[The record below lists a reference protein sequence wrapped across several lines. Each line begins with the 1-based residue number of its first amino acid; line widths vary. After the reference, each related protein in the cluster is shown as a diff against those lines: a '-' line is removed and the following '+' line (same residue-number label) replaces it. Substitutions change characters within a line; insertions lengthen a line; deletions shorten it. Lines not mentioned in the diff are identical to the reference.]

1 VNDEQ
6 VNGGSL
12 NSPDRRR
19 IVPVVGI
26 GASAGGLE
34 VFKRLLADLS
44 GDTGF
49 AIVLVQHLAPN
60 HPSILA
66 DILGRATPMPVSE
79 AADGVTLEA
88 NHVYVIPANAD
99 MMLMDCGV
107 LKLTPRTQTGPHM
120 PIDCLLRSLA
130 DHCGSKAI
138 GIILSGTGSDGSAG
152 LEAIKAAD
160 GVTFAQEPA
169 TARFAAMPLS
179 AITAGCVDLILPP
192 EGIAAELNRIGQHS
206 YIADDRP
213 QEISPDD
220 KERFAAILAVLR
232 RATGIDFSL
241 YREKMVRRRIL
252 RRIALRNIDGLEEY
266 LQHLENNPE
275 EVAALQ
281 RDLLISVTSFFRDG
295 EAFDSLKKVVF
306 PRLLQGRTQGETI
319 RVWSAGCATGEEAF
333 SLAIL
338 LQEYLS
344 ENAFTCA
351 VQIFASDLSLPAI
364 EKARAGKYPESIAAD
379 ITPERLNRYFGKIE
393 GGYQILK
400 GLRDTVVFARHN
412 LIQDPPFSKLDFISC
427 RNVLIYLS
435 GVQKNIIPLFHYA
448 LKPNGFLMLGSA
460 EAAVSGELFSEADRE
475 HRIYSKLETPK
486 RRNVLHPAAGG
497 TSGGGEQGRRAAR
510 ASAAGNSDGDDVR
523 KQVDRLLLSRYGPA
537 SVLVDEDLEVL
548 EIRGKPNPY
557 LTLPAGK
564 VSFNLIKLLPDTG
577 LFLEVQQ
584 LVLKAGKTGETER
597 RECLS
602 YEHEGTTREINV
614 EAVPLHSPE
623 RPATLVLFEAVPP
636 PDGRA
641 AQPPLARNRRDARER
656 EISQLKRQ
664 LEDAKERILSL
675 TEGHQTYREESQN
688 TTEEALSANE
698 ELQSLNE
705 ELETAKE
712 ELQSTNEELVTV
724 NDELQAKNALLA
736 QARDFALSIVETV
749 RQPLLVLDT
758 GLRIRMANR
767 AFYRA
772 FQVSQAEAEGQDIFS
787 LGRGVWDLPALRD
800 VLNGLLQDGSPVPDF
815 EIERDFPGLGHR
827 SLVIGGCRI
836 NHLKMIL
843 LAVDDI
849 TESKL
854 AQNALRISEEHL
866 RQSQKMEAVGRLAG
880 GIAHDFNNLLTAS
893 IGYSSLLYDRLGAD
907 PTGMQY
913 VLEIQHAGERAASLT
928 QQLLAFSRRQVLQPK
943 VFDLNTIVADFDRM
957 LRRLVGERI
966 NVIVNSEPELWQ
978 VWADPGEIGRAIMNL
993 SLNARDAMP
1002 AGGTLTIQTAN
1013 ATLSETELSN
1023 QALSP
1028 GRYVS
1033 LSVRDT
1039 GIGIDADV
1047 QAHIFEPFFTT
1058 KEIGKGTG
1066 LGLATVLGVVEQ
1078 TGGFIRCNSQ
1088 PGEGTTFTVFLPA
1101 VVGIGKTE
1109 STPAGGLAA
1118 APKGA
1123 ENILLVEDEDGV
1135 RRLAR
1140 NVLEASGYVVYEA
1153 RNGREGL
1160 ALFETHDGPIDL
1172 LLTDVVMPELGGREL
1187 AEKAAKLRPGLRVL
1201 FMSGHTA
1208 DVVLREGVQQG
1219 TPFLQKPFRPS
1230 GLASKV
1236 REVLDSDAPYC
1247 DEPGGH

>member
-1 VNDEQ
+1 VRNVSEKEKPVNEEKGD
-6 VNGGSL
+6 GGGL
-12 NSPDRRR
+12 TPREDNRM

-60 HPSILA
+60 HPSILS
-66 DILGRATPMPVSE
+66 DILARATPMPVTE

-88 NHVYVIPANAD
+88 NHVYVMPANAD
-99 MMLMDCGV
+99 MMLMACGV
-107 LKLTPRTQTGPHM
+107 VKLTLRTQTGRSHM
-120 PIDCLLRSLA
+120 PIDCFLRSLA

-169 TARFAAMPLS
+169 TAKFAAMPQA

-206 YIADDRP
+206 YIADDRS
-213 QEISPDD
+213 EEVSATDE
-220 KERFAAILAVLR
+220 ERFAAILAVLR
-232 RATGIDFSL
+232 HITGIDFSR

-252 RRIALRNIDGLEEY
+252 RRLVLRNINGLEEY
-266 LQHLENNPE
+266 RQHLENNPE

-306 PRLLQGRTQGETI
+306 PRLLQGRTQGATI

-344 ENAFTCA
+344 ESAFTCA
-351 VQIFASDLSLPAI
+351 VQIFASDLSLAAI
-364 EKARAGKYPESIAAD
+364 EKARVGRYPESIAAD

-412 LIQDPPFSKLDFISC
+412 LLQDPPFSKLDLITC
-427 RNVLIYLS
+427 RNVLIYLA
-435 GVQKNIIPLFHYA
+435 GVQKDIIPLFHYA
-448 LKPNGFLMLGSA
+448 LKPNGFLMLGAA
-460 EAAVSGELFSEADRE
+460 EAAVAGELFSEADRE
-475 HRIYSKLETPK
+475 HRIYSKRETVK
-486 RRNVLHPAAGG
+486 RRALLHPGADG
-497 TSGGGEQGRRAAR
+497 TSGGGQTGRKAGK
-510 ASAAGNSDGDDVR
+510 ASAANADDDDAR
-523 KQVDRLLLSRYGPA
+523 KQVDRLLLSRYSPA

-584 LVLKAGKTGETER
+584 LVLKAAKTGETER

-602 YEHEGTTREINV
+602 YEHEGSTREINV
-614 EAVPLHSPE
+614 EAVPLNSLE
-623 RPATLVLFEAVPP
+623 RPATLVLFEAVTA
-636 PDGRA
+636 PDRRPV
-641 AQPPLARNRRDARER
+641 QPSLARHRRDTRER

-664 LEDAKERILSL
+664 LDDAKERFLSL

-712 ELQSTNEELVTV
+712 ELQSTNEELITV
-724 NDELQAKNALLA
+724 NDELQAKNTLLA

-749 RQPLLVLDT
+749 RQPLLVLDA

-767 AFYRA
+767 AFYRT
-772 FQVSQAEAEGQDIFS
+772 FHVSQAEAEGQDIFS
-787 LGRGVWDLPALRD
+787 LGRGVWDVPALRD
-800 VLNGLLQDGSPVPDF
+800 VLNGLLQDGNPVPDF
-815 EIERDFPGLGHR
+815 ELERDFPDLGRR

-849 TESKL
+849 TEHKV
-854 AQNALRISEEHL
+854 AQHALRISEEHL

-880 GIAHDFNNLLTAS
+880 GIAHDFNNLLTTS
-893 IGYSSLLYDRLGAD
+893 IGYSSLLYDRLSGD

-913 VLEIQHAGERAASLT
+913 VLEIQHAGQRAASLT

-943 VFDLNTIVADFDRM
+943 VFDLNTVVSDFDRM

-966 NVIVNSEPELWQ
+966 KVVVKSELEL
-978 VWADPGEIGRAIMNL
+978 
-993 SLNARDAMP
+993 
-1002 AGGTLTIQTAN
+1002 
-1013 ATLSETELSN
+1013 
-1023 QALSP
+1023 
-1028 GRYVS
+1028 
-1033 LSVRDT
+1033 
-1039 GIGIDADV
+1039 
-1047 QAHIFEPFFTT
+1047 
-1058 KEIGKGTG
+1058 
-1066 LGLATVLGVVEQ
+1066 
-1078 TGGFIRCNSQ
+1078 
-1088 PGEGTTFTVFLPA
+1088 
-1101 VVGIGKTE
+1101 
-1109 STPAGGLAA
+1109 
-1118 APKGA
+1118 
-1123 ENILLVEDEDGV
+1123 
-1135 RRLAR
+1135 
-1140 NVLEASGYVVYEA
+1140 
-1153 RNGREGL
+1153 
-1160 ALFETHDGPIDL
+1160 
-1172 LLTDVVMPELGGREL
+1172 
-1187 AEKAAKLRPGLRVL
+1187 
-1201 FMSGHTA
+1201 
-1208 DVVLREGVQQG
+1208 
-1219 TPFLQKPFRPS
+1219 
-1230 GLASKV
+1230 
-1236 REVLDSDAPYC
+1236 
-1247 DEPGGH
+1247 